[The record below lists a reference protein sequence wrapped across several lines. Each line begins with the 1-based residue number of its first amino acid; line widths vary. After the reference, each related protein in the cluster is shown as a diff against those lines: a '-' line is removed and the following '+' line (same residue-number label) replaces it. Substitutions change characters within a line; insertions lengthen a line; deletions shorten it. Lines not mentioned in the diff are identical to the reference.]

1 MNKIFKIFT
10 LMLITLLIFLAA
22 CSNNEQNTQSG
33 DSNTNGDEPVKISVF
48 SQQNS
53 TMDLETNWFTELVE
67 EKFNVEF
74 DWQTTTWD
82 GTAAAEARSIAMAS
96 GDYPEMFLLVPWV
109 DQFSQAELINYG
121 GQGAIIPLNDLIDE
135 HAPNIKEVL
144 DNHDYYAA
152 MATAPDGN
160 IYGLPQLNECF
171 HCTWN
176 TKMWINETWLD
187 NLGLETPTTHE
198 EFEQVLEAFK
208 NDDPNGNGK
217 NDEIPVSGA
226 AGLDGGGLLSYLMN
240 GFIYDDVVTRLLVED
255 GKVDFAPTKPEWKE
269 GLEYMRGLYE
279 KGLIDPA
286 TFSQNNDGLYQLGE
300 SEDEILGGAVVVH
313 PAMFATDLERH
324 NQYTAVPPLKGPNAS
339 WGKYDYPSKPGGT
352 FVLTNKASEEA
363 QITAIKIIDY
373 LFTEEGKILAERGP
387 ENVGWK
393 KPEEGDIAI
402 NEDVE
407 PILKQIP
414 LAEGEEE
421 RNDSWGPLSQ
431 YYHQVEFRDGLVQDM
446 DIYSANGYERRLQE
460 ATYLY
465 EDTEPEEVFPH
476 WAVWYDAE
484 VVDELSM
491 MRTNIEDYIDQNAVQ
506 FITGD
511 KDLEKE
517 WDAYVEGFERLN
529 LERYLEI
536 MQEAF
541 ENAEF

>member
-1 MNKIFKIFT
+1 MNKKFKITT
-10 LMLITLLIFLAA
+10 LMLIILIMILAA
-22 CSNNEQNTQSG
+22 CSNNEQSENK
-33 DSNTNGDEPVKISVF
+33 DENSDGTVKISAF

-53 TMDLETNWFTELVE
+53 LMDLETNWFTDLVE

-96 GDYPEMFLLVPWV
+96 GDYPDMFLLVPWV

-121 GQGAIIPLNDLIDE
+121 KQGALIPLNDLIDE
-135 HAPNIKEVL
+135 HAPNIKSVL
-144 DNHDYYAA
+144 DSHDYYAA

-176 TKMWINETWLD
+176 TKLWLNETWLD
-187 NLGLETPTTHE
+187 SLGLDIPTTHE
-198 EFEQVLEAFK
+198 EFEKVLEAFK
-208 NDDPNGNGK
+208 NEDPNGNGK
-217 NDEIPVSGA
+217 NDEIPISGA
-226 AGLDGGGLLSYLMN
+226 AKSDGGGLITYLMN
-240 GFIYDDVVTRLLVED
+240 GFIYDDAVTRLLVED

-269 GLEYMRGLYE
+269 GLEYMRDLYE
-279 KGLIDPA
+279 KGLIDPG
-286 TFSQNNDGLYQLGE
+286 TFSQNQDALYQIGG
-300 SEDEILGGAVVVH
+300 SDEDIFGGAVMVH
-313 PAMFATDLERH
+313 PALFATDLEIH
-324 NQYTAVPPLKGPNAS
+324 NQYAPVPPLEGPNAS
-339 WGKYDYPSKPGGT
+339 WGRYDYPSKPGGT
-352 FVLTNKASEEA
+352 FVLTNKASEEV
-363 QITAIKIIDY
+363 QIAAIKIIDY
-373 LFTEEGKILAERGP
+373 LFTEEGKILAENGP
-387 ENVGWK
+387 EDIGWM

-402 NEDVE
+402 NEEVD

-431 YYHQVEFRDGLVQDM
+431 YYHPVEFRDGLVQDM
-446 DIYSANGYERRLQE
+446 DIYSANGFERRLQE
-460 ATYLY
+460 ATYAY
-465 EDTEPEEVFPH
+465 EGTEPEEVFPH

-511 KDLEKE
+511 KNLEKD
-517 WDAYVEGFERLN
+517 WDAYVEGFEQLN

-541 ENAEF
+541 ENANF

>member
-1 MNKIFKIFT
+1 MNKKFKITT
-10 LMLITLLIFLAA
+10 LMLIILIMILAA
-22 CSNNEQNTQSG
+22 CSNNEQSENKDANSDGT
-33 DSNTNGDEPVKISVF
+33 VKISAF

-53 TMDLETNWFTELVE
+53 LMDLETNWFTDLVE

-96 GDYPEMFLLVPWV
+96 GDYPDMFLLVPWV

-121 GQGAIIPLNDLIDE
+121 KQGALIPLNDLIDE
-135 HAPNIKEVL
+135 HAPNIKSVL
-144 DNHDYYAA
+144 DSHDYYAA

-176 TKMWINETWLD
+176 TKLWLNETWLD
-187 NLGLETPTTHE
+187 SLGLDIPTTHE
-198 EFEQVLEAFK
+198 EFEKVLEAFK
-208 NDDPNGNGK
+208 NEDPNGNGK
-217 NDEIPVSGA
+217 NDEIPISGA
-226 AGLDGGGLLSYLMN
+226 AKSDGGGLITYLMN
-240 GFIYDDVVTRLLVED
+240 GFIYDDAVTRLLVED

-269 GLEYMRGLYE
+269 GLEYMRDLYE
-279 KGLIDPA
+279 KGLIDPG
-286 TFSQNNDGLYQLGE
+286 TFSQNQDALYQIGG
-300 SEDEILGGAVVVH
+300 SDEDIFGGAVMVH
-313 PAMFATDLERH
+313 PALFATDLEIH
-324 NQYTAVPPLKGPNAS
+324 NQYAPVPPLEGPNAS
-339 WGKYDYPSKPGGT
+339 WGRYDYPSKPGGT
-352 FVLTNKASEEA
+352 FVLTNKASEEV
-363 QITAIKIIDY
+363 QIAAIKIIDY
-373 LFTEEGKILAERGP
+373 LFTEEGKILAENGP
-387 ENVGWK
+387 EDIGWM

-402 NEDVE
+402 NEEVD

-431 YYHQVEFRDGLVQDM
+431 YYHPVEFRDGLVQDM
-446 DIYSANGYERRLQE
+446 DIYSANGFERRLQE
-460 ATYLY
+460 ATYAY
-465 EDTEPEEVFPH
+465 EGTEPEEVFPH

-511 KDLEKE
+511 KNLEKD
-517 WDAYVEGFERLN
+517 WDAYVEGFEQLN

-541 ENAEF
+541 ENANF

>member
-1 MNKIFKIFT
+1 MNKKFKITT
-10 LMLITLLIFLAA
+10 LMLIMLIMILAA
-22 CSNNEQNTQSG
+22 CSNNEQSENK
-33 DSNTNGDEPVKISVF
+33 DENSDGTVKISAF

-53 TMDLETNWFTELVE
+53 LMDLETNWFTDLVE

-96 GDYPEMFLLVPWV
+96 GDYPDMFLLVPWV

-121 GQGAIIPLNDLIDE
+121 KQGALIPLNDLIDE
-135 HAPNIKEVL
+135 HAPNIKSVL
-144 DNHDYYAA
+144 DSHDYYAA

-176 TKMWINETWLD
+176 TKLWLNETWLD
-187 NLGLETPTTHE
+187 SLGLDIPTTHE
-198 EFEQVLEAFK
+198 EFEKVLEAFK
-208 NDDPNGNGK
+208 NEDPNGNGK
-217 NDEIPVSGA
+217 NDEIPISGA
-226 AGLDGGGLLSYLMN
+226 AKSDGGGLITYLMN
-240 GFIYDDVVTRLLVED
+240 GFIYDDAVTRLLVED

-269 GLEYMRGLYE
+269 GLEYMRDLYE
-279 KGLIDPA
+279 KGLIDPG
-286 TFSQNNDGLYQLGE
+286 TFSQNQDALYQIGG
-300 SEDEILGGAVVVH
+300 SDEDIFGGAVMVH
-313 PAMFATDLERH
+313 PALFATDLEIH
-324 NQYTAVPPLKGPNAS
+324 NQYAPVPPLEGPNAS
-339 WGKYDYPSKPGGT
+339 WGRYDYPSKPGGT
-352 FVLTNKASEEA
+352 FVLTNKASEEV
-363 QITAIKIIDY
+363 QIAAIKIIDY
-373 LFTEEGKILAERGP
+373 LFTEEGKILAENGP
-387 ENVGWK
+387 EDIGWM

-402 NEDVE
+402 NEEVD

-431 YYHQVEFRDGLVQDM
+431 YYHPVEFRDGLVQDM
-446 DIYSANGYERRLQE
+446 DIYSANGFERRLQE
-460 ATYLY
+460 ATYAY
-465 EDTEPEEVFPH
+465 EGTEPEEVFPH

-511 KDLEKE
+511 KNLEKD
-517 WDAYVEGFERLN
+517 WDAYVEGFEQLN

-541 ENAEF
+541 ENANF